1 MKVEFRVTRR
11 SVALLAGIVT
21 LVTAA
26 GLAYAT
32 IPGSDGVISACRD
45 TKTGAL
51 RAIDAEAGQT
61 CSSKEAPLTW
71 NQTGPQGPPGT
82 AAAYARIGADGTVN
96 TDFALGITSA
106 NVSHPGTGIYCLRN
120 LGFQPR
126 AVVGIGPAGLTSDGA
141 GGVVPAGY
149 DTNVTAN
156 LRLATDTSFLALCG
170 DTAATPLAERAVVR
184 IYVAGPNGLVD
195 MNFGILLDD

>member
-26 GLAYAT
+26 GFAYAT

-51 RAIDAEAGQT
+51 RAIDAEAGET
-61 CSSKEAPLTW
+61 CSGKEAPLTW

-82 AAAYARIGADGTVN
+82 AAAYARIGANGTVN
-96 TDFALGITSA
+96 TDSALGITSA

-126 AVVGIGPAGLTSDGA
+126 AVVGIGPAGLASDGA

-149 DTNVTAN
+149 DTNVTAS
-156 LRLATDTSFLALCG
+156 LRLATADTFLAFC
-170 DTAATPLAERAVVR
+170 DTAATPPAERAVVR

-195 MNFGILLDD
+195 INFGILLDD